1 MFHKFPSHYFM
12 TCSTIYPAFRNI
24 SLQVSQ
30 VSIYICYSYHVSSH
44 TQRFDIIFYIFHRF
58 SLIVLCPSSLAH
70 CLSLFITVYHC
81 CLTSLNR
88 VTWFKSSMTSSI
100 LIIVTLG
107 MGEFV
112 SNTYIVVTD
121 KLNKD
126 TDIIAVQFVKTK

>member
-1 MFHKFPSHYFM
+1 
-12 TCSTIYPAFRNI
+12 
-24 SLQVSQ
+24 
-30 VSIYICYSYHVSSH
+30 
-44 TQRFDIIFYIFHRF
+44 
-58 SLIVLCPSSLAH
+58 
-70 CLSLFITVYHC
+70 
-81 CLTSLNR
+81 
-88 VTWFKSSMTSSI
+88 MTSSI